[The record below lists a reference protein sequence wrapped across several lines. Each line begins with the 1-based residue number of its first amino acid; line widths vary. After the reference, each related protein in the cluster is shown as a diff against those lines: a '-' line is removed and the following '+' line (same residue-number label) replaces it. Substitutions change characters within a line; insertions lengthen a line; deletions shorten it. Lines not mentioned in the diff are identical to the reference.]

1 MFVMYVA
8 VVGIADRQ
16 GQTYSATVL
25 VQNAGRVSKK
35 LKLVQPAS
43 DVSPT
48 LHRHRSQYASY
59 RPQDFNVFVLGPS
72 AEQWMLAPGMV
83 WHALFVVSSQSLS
96 LRLEYLCDGLKDFKD
111 TVRFAAQDEVALEI
125 PVEVRLPVSL
135 VEYPS
140 TIDFG
145 VLVNDGRTNTR
156 RVVLRNRGRKS
167 CGYRLA
173 LEPVGPFKLRSEEGV
188 LPGVGPADV
197 AASVELD
204 FVTTMAGTYSAA
216 ITVYVD
222 ERVHGKIVLQAQVAD
237 QALAFLAPDGT
248 TAINHIDLGCT
259 HYNTSRTVAAVLHN
273 SGHTPADFVFS
284 TDEQRVFAHVGG
296 GRVADTVEAVCVT
309 VSPPQGTLLPHEKR
323 TVELTF
329 SPQHQQPAAGWRA
342 QVCFLLALWSCLEL
356 PLSYHAVNGSSPAR
370 F

>member
-1 MFVMYVA
+1 
-8 VVGIADRQ
+8 
-16 GQTYSATVL
+16 
-25 VQNAGRVSKK
+25 

-43 DVSPT
+43 D
-48 LHRHRSQYASY
+48 
-59 RPQDFNVFVLGPS
+59 DFNVFVLGPS
-72 AEQWMLAPGMV
+72 AEHWMLAPGM
-83 WHALFVVSSQSLS
+83 SLS
-96 LRLEYLCDGLKDFKD
+96 LKLEYLCDGLKDFKD
-111 TVRFAAQDEVALEI
+111 TVRFASQDEVALEI
-125 PVEVRLPVSL
+125 PIEVRLPVSL
-135 VEYPS
+135 VDYPAS
-140 TIDFG
+140 IDFG

-156 RVVLRNRGRKS
+156 RVALRNKGRKS

-173 LEPVGPFKLRSEEGV
+173 LEPTGPFKLRSEEGA
-188 LPGVGPADV
+188 LPGAGPADV

-204 FVTTMAGTYSAA
+204 FVTATAGTYSAA

-222 ERVHGKIVLQAQVAD
+222 ERVHGKIALQAQVAD

-309 VSPPQGTLLPHEKR
+309 VSPSQGTLLPHEKR

-342 QVCFLLALWSCLEL
+342 QSTVPPRRDFEVTMLVTVVGEPRSAEITLAASALM
-356 PLSYHAVNGSSPAR
+356 PAFSLTDTVLDFGDCPSAKLGR
-370 F
+370 SAFAS